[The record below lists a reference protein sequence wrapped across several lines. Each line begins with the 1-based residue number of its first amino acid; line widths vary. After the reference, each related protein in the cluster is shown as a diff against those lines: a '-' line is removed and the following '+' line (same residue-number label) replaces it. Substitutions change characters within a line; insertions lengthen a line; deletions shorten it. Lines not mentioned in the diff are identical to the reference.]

1 MTSAAHLS
9 VRARRT
15 GLTVLIGAALLAPA
29 ACTSA
34 APTASPTTSAAS
46 SSTSTADPT
55 GQSGLPEGGLT
66 IPGIEV
72 AQSVN
77 NDPAL
82 PISIGRPI
90 VPGQAALT
98 DAMKTWAD
106 AKETAFRGDYLPS
119 PESAPELN
127 ITWQVAMANGS
138 ILGVRLHDRE
148 FAGASGQSTNQ
159 VFYGDA
165 ATGTVKQAVDLITAG
180 KVDALAKL
188 VWDGA
193 AKLAAPIEAA
203 APTGSAAA
211 RLLTDLVFAPD
222 GTLTAYLDQGSVAA
236 YSAGNLTV
244 TVPGP
249 QVTPLLSDFGRA
261 VQAAVASGAPYAVP
275 ATVPAAPSTPAEPV
289 QPVQPAQPAPPA
301 QPAQPAQPN
310 SGAVDCS
317 TLKCVALTF
326 DDGPGAYTGKLLD
339 SLAASGTKVT
349 FFVLGQNVKIRPDI
363 VARAVAAGHVVANHT
378 WDHRDM
384 KKLSATEQATE
395 VSSAGDAI
403 RNATGVTTTLLRPP
417 YGSFNESVR
426 GLGQAIIMWDVDT
439 LDWKYRDSAE
449 VTRRA
454 LADVKP
460 GSIILMHDI
469 HATSVDAVPGLVSAL
484 AQRGYTLVTVPQLL
498 GSTKAGSVYYS
509 RSRAG

>member
-275 ATVPAAPSTPAEPV
+275 ATVPAAPSTPAEP
-289 QPVQPAQPAPPA
+289 
-301 QPAQPAQPN
+301 AQPN
-310 SGAVDCS
+310 PGGAVDCS